1 MENTKRRF
9 KAPNTYVIIFIMIC
23 LCALATWIV
32 PAGEFD
38 RVLNEAT
45 GRNVILPGSY
55 HSVASNP
62 VGIIG
67 VFYAIEQ
74 GFIATANIIFFIIF
88 AFSFVNMLMKNGTFD
103 AMMGAIIRKT
113 GSFNVQWLFVI
124 IMFLF
129 GVLGSTMGM
138 SEETYGMYPVFIGMA
153 AALGYDAIVGAS
165 IGYIGVQI
173 GFASATLNPFTVGVA
188 NGIAEITMSEEM
200 LIYRVICFIL
210 FELVGVLYV
219 WRYASKIKR
228 DPTKGLLYGTPYAN
242 LGSGKTQ
249 EEMMATVVTT
259 RHKLCALE
267 FVITI
272 GLLVWGVI
280 AKGWYIDELA
290 VLFLMA
296 MVVVGIT
303 GGEGPNGIAM
313 NLVDS
318 AKGMMFGALI
328 VGVSRGI
335 LITLQNGCI
344 IDTILFAMSNV
355 LNNVSGS
362 VSAVLMVVVQNILNF
377 FIPSGSGQAAVS
389 MPIMAPLAD
398 LVGINR
404 QVAVLDF
411 SFGDGYSNMFWPSG
425 VATACG
431 LMGLPIDKWYKW
443 IAPLFGILFA
453 MQIVLIIVAN
463 MLFPVV

>member
-1 MENTKRRF
+1 
-9 KAPNTYVIIFIMIC
+9 
-23 LCALATWIV
+23 
-32 PAGEFD
+32 
-38 RVLNEAT
+38 
-45 GRNVILPGSY
+45 
-55 HSVASNP
+55 
-62 VGIIG
+62 
-67 VFYAIEQ
+67 
-74 GFIATANIIFFIIF
+74 
-88 AFSFVNMLMKNGTFD
+88 
-103 AMMGAIIRKT
+103 
-113 GSFNVQWLFVI
+113 
-124 IMFLF
+124 
-129 GVLGSTMGM
+129 
-138 SEETYGMYPVFIGMA
+138 
-153 AALGYDAIVGAS
+153 
-165 IGYIGVQI
+165 
-173 GFASATLNPFTVGVA
+173 
-188 NGIAEITMSEEM
+188 
-200 LIYRVICFIL
+200 
-210 FELVGVLYV
+210 
-219 WRYASKIKR
+219 
-228 DPTKGLLYGTPYAN
+228 
-242 LGSGKTQ
+242 
-249 EEMMATVVTT
+249 
-259 RHKLCALE
+259 
-267 FVITI
+267 
-272 GLLVWGVI
+272 
-280 AKGWYIDELA
+280 
-290 VLFLMA
+290 MA

-404 QVAVLDF
+404 QVAVLAF